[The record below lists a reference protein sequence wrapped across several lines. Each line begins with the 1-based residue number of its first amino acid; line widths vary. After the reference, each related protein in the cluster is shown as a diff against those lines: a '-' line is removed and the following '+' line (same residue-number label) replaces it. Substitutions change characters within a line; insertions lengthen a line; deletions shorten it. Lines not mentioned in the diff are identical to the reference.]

1 MKKIIV
7 IMIASLMLFTGFATP
22 VYALSDAQSAA
33 IQALLDDACRISGVP
48 GMSISIITGEEMF
61 YFSSGYADRDKRL
74 PASENTLYELA
85 SVSKAFT
92 GVGILLLEEQG
103 LLSMT
108 DPVQK
113 YLPWLTMEYK
123 GMPVDMQSFTLNNF
137 LHHTSGL
144 TNRKHIQSIPQGS
157 TPDMLRKTVEALVDA
172 ELAFAPGEQ
181 YEYGTV
187 NYDVLGLVIEVVSGQ
202 SYESFMTEQVF
213 RPLSLYHTYVYK
225 EEAQATGQ
233 LAQGYRSS
241 FFITSPYNAP
251 DYAGN
256 KPAGYIMSCT
266 KDMAHWMN
274 IQMGGVQDI
283 PEVFKAVIMK
293 SHHGDVS
300 VPDVNGMYY
309 AAGWMVNADK
319 TIIEH
324 SGGNPNFSTEVV
336 ILPNERTAFCLLTNG
351 ANTNIGLV
359 KGIKDI
365 LDGNLTQSYKISGI
379 QFLDIILSFTTI
391 IVCLLT
397 IIFFILGLRRKKM
410 NDRQSITKKRIF
422 ITVVWLMVTVAICIM
437 CWIFPMFFGYDWSTL
452 LIWQTYSILTVL
464 ISLALLTASITF
476 FVYTRQHNAVSR

>member
-241 FFITSPYNAP
+241 F
-251 DYAGN
+251 
-256 KPAGYIMSCT
+256 
-266 KDMAHWMN
+266 
-274 IQMGGVQDI
+274 
-283 PEVFKAVIMK
+283 
-293 SHHGDVS
+293 
-300 VPDVNGMYY
+300 
-309 AAGWMVNADK
+309 
-319 TIIEH
+319 
-324 SGGNPNFSTEVV
+324 
-336 ILPNERTAFCLLTNG
+336 L
-351 ANTNIGLV
+351 
-359 KGIKDI
+359 
-365 LDGNLTQSYKISGI
+365 
-379 QFLDIILSFTTI
+379 
-391 IVCLLT
+391 
-397 IIFFILGLRRKKM
+397 
-410 NDRQSITKKRIF
+410 
-422 ITVVWLMVTVAICIM
+422 
-437 CWIFPMFFGYDWSTL
+437 
-452 LIWQTYSILTVL
+452 
-464 ISLALLTASITF
+464 
-476 FVYTRQHNAVSR
+476 